1 MRVLHQ
7 GGDHLLQL
15 RTREVAL
22 LLDILEAALP
32 ADVISGSRSRN
43 PSLSQ
48 FFNEVYV
55 QLIDTARQGWTELRP
70 SAGPAG
76 LPLPPDGAQHPTDCS
91 PERKL
96 PLE

>member
-7 GGDHLLQL
+7 GGEHLLHL

-32 ADVISGSRSRN
+32 ADTISGPRASN

-48 FFNEVYV
+48 FFNEIYG
-55 QLIDTARQGWTELRP
+55 QLIDTARVGWADVVPPARP
-70 SAGPAG
+70 AAS
-76 LPLPPDGAQHPTDCS
+76 S
-91 PERKL
+91 RFR
-96 PLE
+96 

>member
-7 GGDHLLQL
+7 GGEHLLQL

-32 ADVISGSRSRN
+32 ADTISGPRASN

-48 FFNEVYV
+48 FFNEIYG
-55 QLIDTARQGWTELRP
+55 QLIDTARTGWADVVPPSQPAAARRLR
-70 SAGPAG
+70 
-76 LPLPPDGAQHPTDCS
+76 
-91 PERKL
+91 
-96 PLE
+96 

>member
-15 RTREVAL
+15 RTQEVAL

-32 ADVISGSRSRN
+32 ADAISGSRACN

-48 FFNEVYV
+48 FFNEVYG
-55 QLIDTARQGWTELRP
+55 QLIDTARQGWDELHQ
-70 SAGPAG
+70 GPGAAG
-76 LPLPPDGAQHPTDCS
+76 LPPIGGRSAPPRT
-91 PERKL
+91 R
-96 PLE
+96 

>member
-7 GGDHLLQL
+7 GGEHLLHL

-32 ADVISGSRSRN
+32 AETISGPRASN

-48 FFNEVYV
+48 FFNEIYG
-55 QLIDTARQGWTELRP
+55 QLIDTARAGWADVVPPSQPAAARRLR
-70 SAGPAG
+70 
-76 LPLPPDGAQHPTDCS
+76 
-91 PERKL
+91 
-96 PLE
+96 